1 MKKDGLVLMLRFI
14 RDFSLKNRKQ
24 ILFYFFL
31 LILFFVF
38 LPGESVPQS
47 RKPIQ
52 FITEISIK
60 IDGQPNGEDME
71 ELIPIKKGELFSL
84 KKITNSIKQVYK
96 TGLFSDI
103 QVLKEGE
110 QEVKLTFLLTRKL
123 LSRRIIIT
131 GEQKI
136 SRKKL
141 REGLYSLFEGS
152 FFTDEKLNKAVEEL
166 KEALIKEGYFFPK
179 IEAYSKKDPGSS
191 SVDVFFNIHPT
202 KKFFIRKITFSG
214 ERILQDDELKKEM
227 KSKEGKV
234 YVPSVL
240 DEDILKL
247 KNIYSSMGYQRA
259 EIDVEKIN
267 FDEEEENVGLFI
279 KIFPHEKIEIEVRG
293 AEVPL
298 SLLKPIWEEKIFEEW
313 GLAEGKAKILGY
325 MRKKGHI
332 YSSVLSFIEKD
343 NNKMRVVYNVTPGK
357 KYTIQDISFN
367 GLNYFTPSELK
378 KELET
383 TGRASVS
390 SLMNGERLFELP
402 EDIEYIYKTRG
413 FPDAQVNFQFMTPG
427 NRVKA
432 LFFIE
437 EGNQDSIERISFEG
451 AYLFRF
457 QTLLEQISSFEGG
470 PFFQLN
476 IQKDIDKLENFYL
489 NKGVRGTDITA
500 RVEKVSDHVF
510 SVVFVLREGNKVK
523 IGNIVITG
531 NVASKRKTI
540 LREIRIKEGDYAFY
554 DRISESKRRLER
566 LGIFTK
572 VEIEEIPISSE
583 RENLVVS
590 VREGERNYASLGIG
604 LETRSEPQTFA
615 IWNNPLRLRG
625 TGEYIRSNIFGSAAQ
640 LSLVGQFSLKEKR
653 GVFSWE
659 QPYFFGILLQTY
671 LNVWLEQDER
681 KSFTYDRQG
690 VSLTAIKPITE
701 NILFLTTLRYART
714 TLIDLDIEESE
725 VDRRHQPF
733 SATSVSGS
741 FLWDRLDDPFNPKK
755 GTFFSF
761 VLEWAYP
768 LFNAESDYLKTFLKY
783 QHFIPIFPG
792 VTVSATSRLGLGGG
806 SKPIPIHE
814 RFFGG
819 GSNSFR
825 GEKFDEL
832 GPKDQTSLKPIGG
845 EALMLLNIEM
855 TFPLLSAIKDLS
867 GAIFYDTGNVFEG
880 VKQFSLGSFQD
891 AVGFG
896 IRYKTPLGPV
906 RLELGW
912 NLSEPR
918 EERKAIFFITIGN
931 VF

>member
-24 ILFYFFL
+24 TLFYFSL
-31 LILFFVF
+31 LILFFVV
-38 LPGESVPQS
+38 LPGESVSQS

-60 IDGQPNGEDME
+60 IDGKPNGENME

-123 LSRRIIIT
+123 FSRRIIIT

-141 REGLYSLFEGS
+141 REGLYSLQEGS

-166 KEALIKEGYFFPK
+166 KEALIKEGYFFPE

-247 KNIYSSMGYQRA
+247 KNIYSSVGYQRA

-267 FDEEEENVGLFI
+267 FDEEEENVSLFI

-293 AEVPL
+293 AAVPL
-298 SLLKPIWEEKIFEEW
+298 SLLKPIWEERIFEEW
-313 GLAEGKAKILGY
+313 GLAEGDAKILGY
-325 MRKKGHI
+325 MRKKGYI

-367 GLNYFTPSELK
+367 GLNYFTTSELK

-383 TGRASVS
+383 TGMASVS

-402 EDIEYIYKTRG
+402 EEIEYIYKTRG
-413 FPDAQVNFQFMTPG
+413 FPNARVNFQFMTFG

-437 EGNQDSIERISFEG
+437 EGNQESIEEISFEG
-451 AYLFRF
+451 AYLFRS
-457 QTLLEQISSFEGG
+457 QTLLEQISSFDGG

-489 NKGVRGTDITA
+489 NQGVRGTKITA
-500 RVEKVSDHVF
+500 RVKKVSDDVF

-572 VEIEEIPISSE
+572 VEIEEIPISLE

-590 VREGERNYASLGIG
+590 VREGERNYASLGVG
-604 LETRSEPQTFA
+604 LETESEPQTFA
-615 IWNNPLRLRG
+615 IWNNLLRLRG
-625 TGEYIRSNIFGSAAQ
+625 TGEYIRSNISGSAAQ

-659 QPYFFGILLQTY
+659 QPYFFGIPLQTY

-690 VSLTAIKPITE
+690 VSLTAIKSITE
-701 NILFLTTLRYART
+701 NILFLATLRYART

-741 FLWDRLDDPFNPKK
+741 FLWDRRDDPFNPEK

-768 LFNAESDYLKTFLKY
+768 LFKAESDYLKTFLKY

-806 SKPIPIHE
+806 KKPIPIHE

-855 TFPLLSAIKDLS
+855 TFPLLSAIRNLS
-867 GAIFYDTGNVFEG
+867 GALFYDTGNVFEE
-880 VKQFSLGSFQD
+880 VKQFSLDSLQD

-912 NLSEPR
+912 NLSKPR
-918 EERKAIFFITIGN
+918 EERKAMFIITIGN

>member
-1 MKKDGLVLMLRFI
+1 
-14 RDFSLKNRKQ
+14 
-24 ILFYFFL
+24 
-31 LILFFVF
+31 
-38 LPGESVPQS
+38 
-47 RKPIQ
+47 
-52 FITEISIK
+52 
-60 IDGQPNGEDME
+60 
-71 ELIPIKKGELFSL
+71 
-84 KKITNSIKQVYK
+84 
-96 TGLFSDI
+96 
-103 QVLKEGE
+103 
-110 QEVKLTFLLTRKL
+110 
-123 LSRRIIIT
+123 
-131 GEQKI
+131 
-136 SRKKL
+136 
-141 REGLYSLFEGS
+141 
-152 FFTDEKLNKAVEEL
+152 
-166 KEALIKEGYFFPK
+166 
-179 IEAYSKKDPGSS
+179 
-191 SVDVFFNIHPT
+191 
-202 KKFFIRKITFSG
+202 
-214 ERILQDDELKKEM
+214 
-227 KSKEGKV
+227 
-234 YVPSVL
+234 
-240 DEDILKL
+240 
-247 KNIYSSMGYQRA
+247 
-259 EIDVEKIN
+259 
-267 FDEEEENVGLFI
+267 
-279 KIFPHEKIEIEVRG
+279 
-293 AEVPL
+293 
-298 SLLKPIWEEKIFEEW
+298 
-313 GLAEGKAKILGY
+313 
-325 MRKKGHI
+325 
-332 YSSVLSFIEKD
+332 
-343 NNKMRVVYNVTPGK
+343 
-357 KYTIQDISFN
+357 
-367 GLNYFTPSELK
+367 
-378 KELET
+378 
-383 TGRASVS
+383 
-390 SLMNGERLFELP
+390 
-402 EDIEYIYKTRG
+402 
-413 FPDAQVNFQFMTPG
+413 
-427 NRVKA
+427 
-432 LFFIE
+432 
-437 EGNQDSIERISFEG
+437 
-451 AYLFRF
+451 
-457 QTLLEQISSFEGG
+457 
-470 PFFQLN
+470 
-476 IQKDIDKLENFYL
+476 
-489 NKGVRGTDITA
+489 
-500 RVEKVSDHVF
+500 
-510 SVVFVLREGNKVK
+510 
-523 IGNIVITG
+523 
-531 NVASKRKTI
+531 
-540 LREIRIKEGDYAFY
+540 
-554 DRISESKRRLER
+554 
-566 LGIFTK
+566 
-572 VEIEEIPISSE
+572 IEEIPISSE

-659 QPYFFGILLQTY
+659 QPYFFGIPLQTY

-855 TFPLLSAIKDLS
+855 TFPLLSAIKNLS
-867 GAIFYDTGNVFEG
+867 GALFYDTGNVFEG

>member
-1 MKKDGLVLMLRFI
+1 
-14 RDFSLKNRKQ
+14 
-24 ILFYFFL
+24 
-31 LILFFVF
+31 
-38 LPGESVPQS
+38 
-47 RKPIQ
+47 
-52 FITEISIK
+52 
-60 IDGQPNGEDME
+60 ME
-71 ELIPIKKGELFSL
+71 ELIPIKKGDLFSL

-110 QEVKLTFLLTRKL
+110 QEVKLIFLLTRKL
-123 LSRRIIIT
+123 FSRRIIIT

-202 KKFFIRKITFSG
+202 KKFFIKEIAFSG

-267 FDEEEENVGLFI
+267 FDEKEEKVSLFI
-279 KIFPHEKIEIEVRG
+279 KIFPHEKIEIEVKG

-298 SLLKPIWEEKIFEEW
+298 SLLKPIWEERIFEEW

-325 MRKKGHI
+325 MRKKGYI

-489 NKGVRGTDITA
+489 NQGVRGTEITA
-500 RVEKVSDHVF
+500 RVEKISDHVF

-590 VREGERNYASLGIG
+590 VREGERNYASLGVG
-604 LETRSEPQTFA
+604 LETESEPQTFA
-615 IWNNPLRLRG
+615 IWNNLLRLRG
-625 TGEYIRSNIFGSAAQ
+625 TGEYIRSNIFGSGAQ

-659 QPYFFGILLQTY
+659 QPYFFGIPLQTY

-690 VSLTAIKPITE
+690 VSLTAIKPIAE

-714 TLIDLDIEESE
+714 TLIDLLIEESE

-741 FLWDRLDDPFNPKK
+741 FLWDRRDDPFNPKK

-768 LFNAESDYLKTFLKY
+768 LFKAESDYLKTFLKY

-825 GEKFDEL
+825 GEKFDEM
-832 GPKDQTSLKPIGG
+832 GPKDQISLKPIGG

-855 TFPLLSAIKDLS
+855 TFPLLSAIKNLS
-867 GAIFYDTGNVFEG
+867 GALFYDTGNVFGE
-880 VKQFSLGSFQD
+880 VKQFSLDSLQD

-912 NLSEPR
+912 NLSKPR
-918 EERKAIFFITIGN
+918 EERKAIFIITIGN